1 MKINHNMSAMV
12 ANKRLLQSENSLSKS
27 IERLSTG
34 LRINRASDDAAGMA
48 IASKMRA
55 QIKGLDQASRN
66 ASDGISV
73 LDTAD
78 GALNEVHAMLQ
89 RMRELSVQAANGTNT
104 PDDLDAIQ
112 KEIASLREEI
122 DRVSRDTEFNTKHLL
137 DGTLEQRVYPDS
149 RGIKRMDIS
158 DSVTPDIYSVEI
170 TADAEH
176 AVIAGGVPRTA
187 TDTVPVGAEG
197 TVVINGKEVEIRE
210 GETFDVVYQRMRDQ
224 AELGEVNLLLVGD
237 LTATGGDPENAGY
250 IPSSVEDGGNLV
262 FVSTEYGNNAEMSV
276 KCDNPALAAFL
287 GIPADAAGVGK
298 DVEIDFTTRT
308 TATTPPAEERV
319 GFGTQATIL
328 TDGNYVTISDR
339 SGFEMKFEVVP
350 GTIGEVNLEVA
361 DLGPMTLQIGAN
373 ENQTMD
379 VQIPEISSQT
389 LYIDK
394 VNVRTI
400 TGADRAI
407 VSFDGAIA
415 KVSEVRS
422 SIGAYQNRLDYTVS
436 SLDLTEEN
444 MTQALSR
451 IEDVD
456 MAEEMTEYTKDNI
469 LTQAATSVLAQ
480 ANDIPQQV
488 LQLLQ

>member
-1 MKINHNMSAMV
+1 MKINHNMSAVV

-27 IERLSTG
+27 VERLSTG
-34 LRINRASDDAAGMA
+34 FRINRAADDAAGMA
-48 IASKMRA
+48 ISSKMKA
-55 QIKGLDQASRN
+55 QIRGLAQASRN
-66 ASDGISV
+66 ASDGVSV

-78 GALNEVHAMLQ
+78 GALSEVHNMLQ

-104 PDDLDAIQ
+104 PDDLKAIQ
-112 KEIASLREEI
+112 AEISSLREEI
-122 DRVSRDTEFNTKHLL
+122 DRISRDTEFNTKNLL
-137 DGTLEQRVYPDS
+137 DGTLGQRVYPDN
-149 RGIKRMDIS
+149 RGITRIDIS
-158 DSVTPDIYSVEI
+158 DTVNPAVYTVEI
-170 TADAEH
+170 AADAQK
-176 AVIAGGVPRTA
+176 AVVEGGQPLSA
-187 TDTVPVGAEG
+187 TDTVPAGATG
-197 TVVINGKEVEIRE
+197 KVVINGAEVTIRE
-210 GETFDVVYQRMRDQ
+210 GENFQEVYEKLRDT
-224 AELGEVNLLLVGD
+224 AELGESKLLIVPDITD
-237 LTATGGDPENAGY
+237 LTGDPENAGY
-250 IPSSVEDGGNLV
+250 VPGNIADGGNLV
-262 FVSTEYGNNAEMSV
+262 FVSEEYGNNTELNI
-276 KCDNPALAAFL
+276 KCDNPDLAAFL
-287 GIPADAAGVGK
+287 GIGTENSEIGS
-298 DVEIDFTTRT
+298 DVQIAISSQDE
-308 TATTPPAEERV
+308 

-328 TDGNYVTISDR
+328 AEGNYVTVTDR
-339 SGFEMKFEVVP
+339 SGFEMRFEVIP
-350 GTIGEVNLEVA
+350 GMIGMGDPVNLEVA

-379 VQIPEISSQT
+379 VRIPELSSKT

-394 VNVRTI
+394 VNVCTV

-407 VSFDGAIA
+407 TSFDEAIA

-422 SIGAYQNRLDYTVS
+422 SIGAYQNRLDYAVS

-480 ANDIPQQV
+480 ANDLPQQV

>member
-1 MKINHNMSAMV
+1 MKINHNMSATI

-27 IERLSTG
+27 VERLSTG
-34 LRINRASDDAAGMA
+34 LRINRAADDAAGMA
-48 IASKMRA
+48 ISSKMKT
-55 QIKGLDQASRN
+55 QIRGLGQASRN
-66 ASDGISV
+66 ASDGVSV

-78 GALNEVHAMLQ
+78 GALSEVHNMLQ

-104 PDDLDAIQ
+104 PDDLKAIQ
-112 KEIASLREEI
+112 LEIASLREEI
-122 DRVSRDTEFNTKHLL
+122 DRISRDTEFNTKNLL
-137 DGTLEQRVYPDS
+137 DGTLDQRVYPDN
-149 RGIKRMDIS
+149 RGIRRIDIS
-158 DSVTPDIYSVEI
+158 DSVNPDVYTLEV
-170 TADAEH
+170 TADAEQ
-176 AVIAGGVPRTA
+176 AVIEGGQPRVA
-187 TDTVPVGAEG
+187 TDTIPAGATG
-197 TVVINGKEVEIRE
+197 KISINGAQVEIRE
-210 GETFDVVYQRMRDQ
+210 GENFQEVYEKLRDT
-224 AELGEVNLLLVGD
+224 AELGGAKLLVVPD
-237 LTATGGDPENAGY
+237 ITDRTGEPENAGY
-250 IPSSVEDGGNLV
+250 VPGNIADGGNLV
-262 FVSTEYGNNAEMSV
+262 FVSEEYGNNTEMNI
-276 KCDNPALAAFL
+276 KCDNPDLAAFL
-287 GIPADAAGVGK
+287 GITTDNQSTGS
-298 DVEIDFTTRT
+298 DVEIAIS
-308 TATTPPAEERV
+308 ATDE

-328 TDGNYVTISDR
+328 TEGNYVTVTDR
-339 SGFEMKFEVVP
+339 NGFEMKFEVEP
-350 GTIGEVNLEVA
+350 GTSGTVNIEVA

-379 VQIPEISSQT
+379 VRIPEVSSET

-394 VNVRTI
+394 VNVCTV

-407 VSFDGAIA
+407 TSFSGAIQ

-422 SIGAYQNRLDYTVS
+422 SIGAYQNRLDYAVS

-480 ANDIPQQV
+480 ANDLPQQV

>member
-48 IASKMRA
+48 ISSKMKT
-55 QIKGLDQASRN
+55 QIRGLGQASRN
-66 ASDGISV
+66 SSDGISV
-73 LDTAD
+73 LETAD
-78 GALNEVHAMLQ
+78 GALNEVHNMLQ

-104 PDDLDAIQ
+104 PDDLKAIQ
-112 KEIASLREEI
+112 LEIASLREEI
-122 DRVSRDTEFNTKHLL
+122 DRVSRDTEFNTKNLL
-137 DGTLEQRVYPDS
+137 DGTLDQRVYPDN

-158 DSVTPDIYSVEI
+158 DAVIPDVYSVNV

-176 AVIAGGVPRTA
+176 AVIEGGQPLSA
-187 TDTVPVGAEG
+187 TDVVPAGATG
-197 TVVINGKEVEIRE
+197 KVVINGSEVEIKE
-210 GETFDVVYQRMRDQ
+210 GETFDVVYEKLRDA
-224 AELGEVNLLLVGD
+224 AELGEVNLLIVED
-237 LTATGGDPENAGY
+237 LTNKTGLPENEFYVPGNVA
-250 IPSSVEDGGNLV
+250 DGGNLV
-262 FVSTEYGNNAEMSV
+262 FVSAEYGNNTEMNI
-276 KCDNPALAAFL
+276 KCDNADLAAFL
-287 GIPADAAGVGK
+287 GISSDRTENGK
-298 DVEIDFTTRT
+298 DVEIAID
-308 TATTPPAEERV
+308 ANDE

-328 TDGNYVTISDR
+328 TEGNFVTITDR
-339 SGFEMKFEVVP
+339 NGFEMKFEVEP
-350 GTIGEVNLEVA
+350 GTSGTVNIEVA
-361 DLGPMTLQIGAN
+361 NLGPMTLQIGAN

-379 VQIPEISSQT
+379 VRIREISSQT

-394 VNVRTI
+394 VNVCTV

-407 VSFDGAIA
+407 TSFDGAIS

-422 SIGAYQNRLDYTVS
+422 SIGAYQNRLDYTVA
-436 SLDLTEEN
+436 SLDGTEEN

-480 ANDIPQQV
+480 ANDLPQQV

>member
-1 MKINHNMSAMV
+1 MKINHNMSATI

-27 IERLSTG
+27 VERLSTG
-34 LRINRASDDAAGMA
+34 LRINRAADDAAGMA
-48 IASKMRA
+48 ISSKMKT
-55 QIKGLDQASRN
+55 QIRGLGQASRN
-66 ASDGISV
+66 ASDGVSV

-78 GALNEVHAMLQ
+78 GALSEVHNMLQ

-104 PDDLDAIQ
+104 PDDLKAIQ
-112 KEIASLREEI
+112 LEIASLRQEI
-122 DRVSRDTEFNTKHLL
+122 DRISRDTEFNTKNLL
-137 DGTLEQRVYPDS
+137 DGTLDQRVYPDN
-149 RGIKRMDIS
+149 RGIRRIDIS
-158 DSVTPDIYSVEI
+158 DSVNPDVYTLEV
-170 TADAEH
+170 TADAEQ
-176 AVIAGGVPRTA
+176 AVIEGGQPRVA
-187 TDTVPVGAEG
+187 TDTIPAGATG
-197 TVVINGKEVEIRE
+197 KISINGAQVEIRE
-210 GETFDVVYQRMRDQ
+210 GENFQEVYEKLRDT
-224 AELGEVNLLLVGD
+224 AELGGAKLLVVPD
-237 LTATGGDPENAGY
+237 ITDRTGEPENAGY
-250 IPSSVEDGGNLV
+250 VPGNIADGGNLV
-262 FVSTEYGNNAEMSV
+262 FVSEEYGNNTEMNI
-276 KCDNPALAAFL
+276 KCDNPDLAAFL
-287 GIPADAAGVGK
+287 GITTDNQSTGS
-298 DVEIDFTTRT
+298 DVEIAIS
-308 TATTPPAEERV
+308 ATDE

-328 TDGNYVTISDR
+328 TEGNYVTVTDR
-339 SGFEMKFEVVP
+339 NGFEMKFEVEP
-350 GTIGEVNLEVA
+350 GTSGTVNIEVA

-379 VQIPEISSQT
+379 VRIPEVSSET

-394 VNVRTI
+394 VNVCTV

-407 VSFDGAIA
+407 TSFSGAIQ

-422 SIGAYQNRLDYTVS
+422 SIGAYQNRLDYAVS

-480 ANDIPQQV
+480 ANDLPQQV

>member
-12 ANKRLLQSENSLSKS
+12 ANKRLLQSESSLSKS
-27 IERLSTG
+27 VERLSTG

-48 IASKMRA
+48 IASKMRT
-55 QIKGLDQASRN
+55 QIKGLNQASRN
-66 ASDGISV
+66 SSDGISV
-73 LDTAD
+73 LETAD

-104 PDDLDAIQ
+104 PDDLKAIQ
-112 KEIASLREEI
+112 AEIASLREEI
-122 DRVSRDTEFNTKHLL
+122 DRVSRDTEFNTKNLL
-137 DGTLEQRVYPDS
+137 DGTLDQRVYPDN
-149 RGIKRMDIS
+149 RGITRVDIS
-158 DSVTPDIYSVEI
+158 SAVNPDTYAIQV

-176 AVIAGGVPRTA
+176 AVIEGGATLSETDVVPAGASGK
-187 TDTVPVGAEG
+187 
-197 TVVINGKEVEIRE
+197 VVINGSEAEIQE
-210 GETFDVVYQRMRDQ
+210 GDSLETVYQKLRDA
-224 AELGEVNLLLVGD
+224 AELGEANLLIVED
-237 LTATGGDPENAGY
+237 LTVRDGLPENEGY
-250 IPSSVEDGGNLV
+250 IPGSIADGGNLV
-262 FVSTEYGNNAEMSV
+262 FISAEYGNNTELNI
-276 KCDNPALAAFL
+276 KCDNPDLASFL
-287 GIPADAAGVGK
+287 GISSDRTAEGK
-298 DVEIDFTTRT
+298 DVEVGF
-308 TATTPPAEERV
+308 ATTTTGTPPVEERI

-328 TDGNYVTISDR
+328 TEGNTVTITDR
-339 SGFEMKFEVVP
+339 SGFEMKFQVEP
-350 GTIGEVNLEVA
+350 GTEGEVNIEVA
-361 DLGPMTLQIGAN
+361 NLGPMTLQIGAN

-379 VQIPEISSQT
+379 VRIREISSKT

-394 VNVRTI
+394 VNVCTV

-407 VSFDGAIA
+407 TKFDEAIA

-422 SIGAYQNRLDYTVS
+422 SIGAYQNRLDYTVA
-436 SLDLTEEN
+436 SLDGTEEN

-480 ANDIPQQV
+480 ANDLPQQV

>member
-27 IERLSTG
+27 VERLSTG

-48 IASKMRA
+48 ISSKMKA
-55 QIKGLDQASRN
+55 QIKGLNQASRN
-66 ASDGISV
+66 ASDGVSV

-78 GALNEVHAMLQ
+78 GALTEVHNMLQ

-104 PDDLDAIQ
+104 PDDLKAIQ

-122 DRVSRDTEFNTKHLL
+122 DRVSKDTEFNTKNLL
-137 DGTLEQRVYPDS
+137 DGTLAQRVYPDN
-149 RGIKRMDIS
+149 RGIQRIDIS
-158 DSVTPDIYSVEI
+158 DSVIPNVYSLDI

-176 AVIAGGVPRTA
+176 AVIVGGQPIGA
-187 TDTVPVGAEG
+187 TDEIPATGK
-197 TVVINGKEVEIRE
+197 VVINGSEVELKQ
-210 GETFDVVYQRMRDQ
+210 GETFEEAYAKLRDA
-224 AELGEVNLLLVGD
+224 AELGETNLLIVPNVGQKD
-237 LTATGGDPENAGY
+237 YENGDPENEFYVPG
-250 IPSSVEDGGNLV
+250 SVQDGGNLV
-262 FVSTEYGNNAEMSV
+262 FVSAEYGNNTEMSI
-276 KCDNPALAAFL
+276 KCDNADLATFL
-287 GIPADAAGVGK
+287 GIGTDNLDYGE
-298 DVEIDFTTRT
+298 DVKIDF
-308 TATTPPAEERV
+308 ATDDK

-328 TDGNYVTISDR
+328 REGNRVTITDR
-339 SGFEMKFEVVP
+339 SGFEMKFEVEPKRLTQDDPDVKRK
-350 GTIGEVNLEVA
+350 VNLEVA

-379 VQIPEISSQT
+379 VRIPEISSKM

-394 VNVRTI
+394 VDVRTV

-407 VSFDGAIA
+407 SSFDGAIA

-422 SIGAYQNRLDYTVS
+422 AIGAYQNRLDYAVA
-436 SLDLTEEN
+436 SLDGTEEN

-480 ANDIPQQV
+480 ANDLPQQV

>member
-1 MKINHNMSAMV
+1 MKINHNMSATI

-27 IERLSTG
+27 VERLSTG
-34 LRINRASDDAAGMA
+34 LRINRAADDAAGMA
-48 IASKMRA
+48 ISSKMKT
-55 QIKGLDQASRN
+55 QIRGLGQASRN
-66 ASDGISV
+66 ASDGVSV

-78 GALNEVHAMLQ
+78 GALSEVHNMLQ

-104 PDDLDAIQ
+104 PDDLKAIQ
-112 KEIASLREEI
+112 LEIASLREEI
-122 DRVSRDTEFNTKHLL
+122 DRISRDTEFNTKNLL
-137 DGTLEQRVYPDS
+137 DGTLDQRVYPDN
-149 RGIKRMDIS
+149 RGIRRIDIS
-158 DSVTPDIYSVEI
+158 DSVNPDVYTLEV
-170 TADAEH
+170 TADAEQ
-176 AVIAGGVPRTA
+176 AVIEGGQPRVA
-187 TDTVPVGAEG
+187 TDTIPAGATG
-197 TVVINGKEVEIRE
+197 KISINGAQVEIRE
-210 GETFDVVYQRMRDQ
+210 GENFQEVYEKLRDT
-224 AELGEVNLLLVGD
+224 AELGGAKLLVVPD
-237 LTATGGDPENAGY
+237 ITDRTGEPENAGY
-250 IPSSVEDGGNLV
+250 VPGNIADGGNLV
-262 FVSTEYGNNAEMSV
+262 FVSEEYGNNTEMNI
-276 KCDNPALAAFL
+276 KCDNPDLAAFL
-287 GIPADAAGVGK
+287 GIGTDNQSTGS
-298 DVEIDFTTRT
+298 DVEIAIS
-308 TATTPPAEERV
+308 ATDE

-328 TDGNYVTISDR
+328 TEGNYVTVTDR
-339 SGFEMKFEVVP
+339 NGFEMKFEVEP
-350 GTIGEVNLEVA
+350 GTSGTVNIEVA

-379 VQIPEISSQT
+379 VRIPEVSSET

-394 VNVRTI
+394 VNVCTV

-407 VSFDGAIA
+407 TSFSGAIQ

-422 SIGAYQNRLDYTVS
+422 SIGAYQNRLDYAVS

-480 ANDIPQQV
+480 ANDLPQQV

>member
-48 IASKMRA
+48 ISSKMKT
-55 QIKGLDQASRN
+55 QIRGLGQASRN
-66 ASDGISV
+66 SSDGISV
-73 LDTAD
+73 LETAD
-78 GALNEVHAMLQ
+78 GALNEVHNMLQ

-104 PDDLDAIQ
+104 PDDLKAIQ
-112 KEIASLREEI
+112 LEIASLREEI
-122 DRVSRDTEFNTKHLL
+122 DRVSRDTEFNTKNLL
-137 DGTLEQRVYPDS
+137 DGTLDQRVYPDN

-158 DSVTPDIYSVEI
+158 DAVIPDIYSVNV

-176 AVIAGGVPRTA
+176 AVIEGGQPLSA
-187 TDTVPVGAEG
+187 TDVVPAGATG
-197 TVVINGKEVEIRE
+197 KVVINGSEIEIKE
-210 GETFDVVYQRMRDQ
+210 GETFDVVYEKLRDA
-224 AELGEVNLLLVGD
+224 AELGEVNLLIVED
-237 LTATGGDPENAGY
+237 LTNKTGLPENEFYVPGNVA
-250 IPSSVEDGGNLV
+250 DGGNLV
-262 FVSTEYGNNAEMSV
+262 FVSAEYGNNTEMNI
-276 KCDNPALAAFL
+276 KCDNADLAAFL
-287 GIPADAAGVGK
+287 GISSDRTENGK
-298 DVEIDFTTRT
+298 DVEIAID
-308 TATTPPAEERV
+308 ANDE

-328 TDGNYVTISDR
+328 TEGNFVTITDR
-339 SGFEMKFEVVP
+339 NGFEMKFEVEP
-350 GTIGEVNLEVA
+350 GTSGTVNIEVA
-361 DLGPMTLQIGAN
+361 NLGPMTLQIGAN

-379 VQIPEISSQT
+379 VRIREISSQT

-394 VNVRTI
+394 VNVCTV

-407 VSFDGAIA
+407 TSFDGAIA

-422 SIGAYQNRLDYTVS
+422 SIGAYQNRLDYTVA
-436 SLDLTEEN
+436 SLDGTEEN

-480 ANDIPQQV
+480 ANDLPQQV